1 MEIFDKA
8 GPLGETLKGGGGL
21 KNPIKNFSNLE
32 GALDDFAEAGQSV
45 LGALFSNFGA
55 GGSTLE
61 FPSDVSGNPAYA
73 ATVSFQTLE
82 YTTPESGKSQK
93 SHIKQQED
101 NLKQAKLKA
110 ADDARNKAA
119 GMGMVDDM
127 SSMNPS
133 FQMSNDANAAFL
145 GATNQP
151 TTFSAD
157 VADGSGG
164 GNTAAFADDAA
175 ALNFAAKKD
184 TEVEATN
191 AKKSSPS
198 VRSGT
203 SFFPKKGEPTVTMFF
218 PPSMSFVDNVAYDT
232 NAELGVL
239 GASTLAGMEGGMS
252 GLGAAANAVKGEG
265 KALIDT
271 FLGRGGGSTE
281 VSQGVTDSLK
291 LAIAKVNNRFTPGAG
306 FRNAATLA
314 NRFIVNPNVRAIFRG
329 VNIREFQFQF
339 KLIATSPEEAR
350 TIQKIIKHFRK
361 ELYPKGFPATFGTA
375 SADIGYHFPNA
386 FKIIF
391 KFQGRRNKNLPKIKP
406 CYLRSFTSTVNPT
419 GGSFRNDGQPN
430 EIDISM
436 AFVEHETL
444 KSLDIKKGF

>member
-21 KNPIKNFSNLE
+21 KNPIKNFSNVE
-32 GALDDFAEAGQSV
+32 GALDDFAEAGQSL

-61 FPSDVSGNPAYA
+61 YPSDVSGNPAYA

-93 SHIKQQED
+93 SHMKQQED

-127 SSMNPS
+127 SSMNPG

-164 GNTAAFADDAA
+164 ANTAAFADDAA

-184 TEVEATN
+184 TETEAST
-191 AKKSSPS
+191 AKKSSPT
-198 VRSGT
+198 VRGGT
-203 SFFPKKGEPTVTMFF
+203 SFFPKKGEPTITMFF
-218 PPSMSFVDNVAYDT
+218 PPSMSFVDGVGYDT
-232 NAELGVL
+232 NAELGAFG
-239 GASTLAGMEGGMS
+239 GAVLAGMQGGMS
-252 GLGAAANAVKGEG
+252 GAAAAGNALKGEG
-265 KALIDT
+265 KAILDT
-271 FLGRGGGSTE
+271 VLGRGSTE
-281 VSQGVTDSLK
+281 VSNNAIDSLK
-291 LAIAKVNNRFTPGAG
+291 TAIAKVNNNYNPATGL
-306 FRNAATLA
+306 RNAVTLQ
-314 NRFIVNPNVRAIFRG
+314 NRFIMNPNVRAIFRG

-386 FKIIF
+386 FKITF

-406 CYLRSFTSTVNPT
+406 CYLRSFSTTINPT

-444 KSLDIKKGF
+444 KSLDVKKGF